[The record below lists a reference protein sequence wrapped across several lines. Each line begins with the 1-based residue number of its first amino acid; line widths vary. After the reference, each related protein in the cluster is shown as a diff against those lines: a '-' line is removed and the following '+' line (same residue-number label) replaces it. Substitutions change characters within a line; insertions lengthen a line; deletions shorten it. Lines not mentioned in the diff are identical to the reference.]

1 MVLLKK
7 KQIQKKKKKK
17 KNQMIQNI
25 KVLDISLIIIKRIIF
40 I

>member
-1 MVLLKK
+1 MALLKK